1 MAKLKV
7 LDLEG
12 NGVGEIDV
20 ADEVFAAEVKEHLLW
35 EVVRWQRAKARAGT
49 AKTKERSEVHG
60 THAKMFKQKG
70 TGNARHGSRR
80 VNVFRGGGQVHGPR
94 PRSYEFSVN
103 KKARAGALRSALS
116 LRASEGNIMVIRDF
130 AVPEAKTRNLVAAL
144 VRLDAGKALLVDS
157 GDNVSLK
164 RSSNNLQT
172 AQHLVPEGLN
182 VYDILRYPK
191 LLISET
197 SLRSIESRL
206 RLLDGDGGGSV
217 EAQEGAGE

>member
-116 LRASEGNIMVIRDF
+116 LRASEGNLVVIRDF
-130 AVPEAKTRNLVAAL
+130 TVADAKTRNLAAAL
-144 VRLDAGKALLVDS
+144 AKLDAGKALLVDS
-157 GDNVSLK
+157 ADNMSLK
-164 RSSNNLQT
+164 RSSNNLPT
-172 AQHLVPEGLN
+172 AQHLAPEGLN

-191 LLISET
+191 LLISEA
-197 SLRSIESRL
+197 SLRSVESRL
-206 RLLDGDGGGSV
+206 VGGAAQAG
-217 EAQEGAGE
+217 QEGAGE

>member
-20 ADEVFAAEVKEHLLW
+20 ADEVFAAEIKEHLLW

-49 AKTKERSEVHG
+49 AKVKERWEVHG

-70 TGNARHGSRR
+70 TGNARHSSRR
-80 VNVFRGGGQVHGPR
+80 VNIFRGGGQVHGPR

-103 KKARAGALRSALS
+103 KKTRAGAMRSALS
-116 LRASEGNIMVIRDF
+116 LRASEGNIVVIRDF
-130 AVPEAKTRNLVAAL
+130 TVPDAKTRNLAAAL
-144 VRLDAGKALLVDS
+144 RKLDASKALLVDS
-157 GDNVSLK
+157 TDNVSLK
-164 RSSNNLQT
+164 RSSNNLPT
-172 AQHLVPEGLN
+172 AQHMAPEGLN

-191 LLISET
+191 LLISEA
-197 SLRSIESRL
+197 SLRAVEGRL
-206 RLLDGDGGGSV
+206 SALTREDAD
-217 EAQEGAGE
+217 QEGAGE